1 METYRPSGRFS
12 ARLVPTL
19 LLASVTLAT
28 ATYGTVALFD
38 AVTGWK
44 IAPLVLG
51 GNALATFFAAS
62 LAVSTGRCRNAAVG
76 AAAGVLTALVGVASS
91 HAWSYARAVDFA
103 DRVEG
108 ASRPPGFAG
117 YFAWRVENGYHVA
130 DRHTRF
136 GTRTS
141 GRIAGWSVAVGWLV
155 EALVL
160 VAVGRAAG
168 RGAVGD
174 AYCEACDAPTRRRFA
189 HVPTTP
195 EHVARLRAA
204 RDAAD
209 LSTLARSTAPGAPT
223 TIYHLDQC
231 PRCQRGWL
239 SVTVR
244 AGADGPREA
253 LHRAVEL
260 PADRAASLAEAFRGG

>member
-1 METYRPSGRFS
+1 M
-12 ARLVPTL
+12 LTL
-19 LLASVTLAT
+19 LLASAALAA

-38 AVTGWK
+38 AVTAWK

-62 LAVSTGRCRNAAVG
+62 LTVSTGRCRNAAVG
-76 AAAGVLTALVGVASS
+76 AAAGVLMALAGVASS

-103 DRVEG
+103 DHVEG
-108 ASRPPGFAG
+108 ASRPPGSAG
-117 YFAWRVENGYHVA
+117 YFAWRVENGYHLA

-136 GTRTS
+136 GTRTG
-141 GRIAGWSVAVGWLV
+141 GRIAGWPIAVGWLV

-168 RGAVGD
+168 RSAVSD
-174 AYCEACDAPTRRRFA
+174 AYCEACDAPTRRQFA

-195 EHVARLRAA
+195 EHVAGLRAA

-209 LSTLARSTAPGAPT
+209 LATLARSTAPSAPT
-223 TIYHLDQC
+223 VIYHLDQC

-244 AGADGPREA
+244 ASADGPREV
-253 LHRAVEL
+253 LHRAIAL
-260 PADRAASLAEAFRGG
+260 PADRAAPLAEALRSG